1 MIVCKITFGVLLGAL
16 ILADLLILSAV
27 QAQNFSL
34 LIVGASL
41 LRWPFGVAIY
51 AVPLAFVADI
61 ARAIIWGH
69 KPKRT

>member
-1 MIVCKITFGVLLGAL
+1 MILCKITFGVLLGAL
-16 ILADLLILSAV
+16 ILADLLILGAV
-27 QAQNFSL
+27 QAQNLSL
-34 LIVGASL
+34 LIVGTSL

-51 AVPLAFVADI
+51 AIPLAFVADI

>member
-1 MIVCKITFGVLLGAL
+1 MILCKITFGVLLGAL

-27 QAQNFSL
+27 QAQNFTL
-34 LIVGASL
+34 LIVGASF

-51 AVPLAFVADI
+51 AVPVAFVADI

>member
-1 MIVCKITFGVLLGAL
+1 MIVCKVTFGVLLGAL
-16 ILADLLILSAV
+16 LLSDLLILSAV
-27 QAQNFSL
+27 QTQNMTL
-34 LIVGASL
+34 LLLGASL

-51 AVPLAFVADI
+51 AAPLAFVADI

>member
-1 MIVCKITFGVLLGAL
+1 MILCKITFGVLLGAL

-27 QAQNFSL
+27 QAQNFTL